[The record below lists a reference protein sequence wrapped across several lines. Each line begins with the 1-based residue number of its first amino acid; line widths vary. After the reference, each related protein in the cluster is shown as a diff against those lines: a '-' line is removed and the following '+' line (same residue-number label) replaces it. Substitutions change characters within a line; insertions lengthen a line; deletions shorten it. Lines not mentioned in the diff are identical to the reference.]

1 MCVQVANLV
10 LPWFAST
17 TALAHLAGSLESAAD
32 ICQQCVS
39 YMHQQCAY
47 EAGQGPKPDS
57 PPPQG
62 LQKRVAGPLG
72 RPPVTPL
79 KHRQKHETGII
90 I

>member
-1 MCVQVANLV
+1 MQVANFV

-17 TALAHLAGSLESAAD
+17 AALAHLAGSLESAAE
-32 ICQQCVS
+32 ICQQYVS

-57 PPPQG
+57 PPPEG

-72 RPPVTPL
+72 KPL
-79 KHRQKHETGII
+79 MTTL
-90 I
+90 

>member
-1 MCVQVANLV
+1 MQVANLV

-17 TALAHLAGSLESAAD
+17 TALAHIAASLESAAD

-57 PPPQG
+57 PPAQG

-72 RPPVTPL
+72 KPLMTPL
-79 KHRQKHETGII
+79 KLCQRPETGIFF
-90 I
+90 